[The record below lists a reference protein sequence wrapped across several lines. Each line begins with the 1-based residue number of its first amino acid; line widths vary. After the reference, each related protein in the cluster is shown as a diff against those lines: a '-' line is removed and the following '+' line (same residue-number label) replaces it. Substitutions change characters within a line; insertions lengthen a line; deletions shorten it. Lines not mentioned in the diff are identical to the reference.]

1 MQPWYCK
8 NITQN
13 IISKTELLDKSPF
26 IGQVEDLL
34 IHLKKDYRYLVS
46 GNYKIIY
53 LVKPESVEIIN
64 VYDTRQDPIKIEE
77 FK

>member
-1 MQPWYCK
+1 M
-8 NITQN
+8 
-13 IISKTELLDKSPF
+13 DKSPF

>member
-1 MQPWYCK
+1 M
-8 NITQN
+8 
-13 IISKTELLDKSPF
+13 DKSPF

-64 VYDTRQDPIKIEE
+64 VFDTRQDPIKIEE